1 MYIYIYIYNNLSLE
15 IHKSP
20 VYDNI
25 SFNVL
30 KKYFRSLREPLKY
43 LFNLSIE
50 KGIFLDF
57 QRQTIKAI

>member
-1 MYIYIYIYNNLSLE
+1 MSLE